1 MSGQRNKKPS
11 DIVMRRQEYLDNLAM
26 EIENQ
31 NLIEQAVNLY
41 KTTQQVMPI
50 SQIKDN
56 RTASEKIMDIE
67 KLKINLIKDLEPLA
81 NPQLASAMVQ
91 GLIQSPLNADNR
103 LLIFAAQSA
112 PELVEKL
119 KKLYKYGIRGDS
131 NDIEQFVSY
140 INKYYSERRNLS
152 DISKKF
158 FQQQGIAQGNVLQ
171 GENKMKNIRDK
182 TISFFTRIKL
192 VLTSLMKVKE
202 EVQRASSKKISRV
215 ELTPIK
221 NKSNEIMENIKK
233 YKELIIDTPG
243 GLEKLIYEISN
254 MPQSID
260 TINAS
265 EALETYLFY
274 FNNITPNFD
283 QLDTLIKEI
292 DRSINILRKNL
303 TTGNF
308 TTEINKISIILD
320 NINDLIVI
328 PDNDYKTISNALDIL
343 SDVNQIS
350 YKKGVVEPVDEEDED
365 YEESKG
371 VVAESDTKTSDGTY
385 RFRREKPVPIPQ
397 PISPLTLTEREQLIK
412 EVIDLN
418 NQLEDSTL
426 PEEESQP
433 IIDEISRLLHQL
445 FGSEYDQR
453 ALTFDDISFL
463 ERKIDDNKKTLIKLQ
478 KKIKPGHIVGQYIL
492 GRYKTMIDKDIEKL
506 NSLKSKKTSGRGI
519 RMRGKGI
526 NNVDLDQGIEAAPRY
541 IKFGKYLINK
551 KKLNDNVL
559 SLRRDKGSMVAK
571 LPAYK
576 MTSNLSNVFKTI
588 VGGGTPTYEQLN
600 QLTEDEKQYLHKVAN
615 ESDIYDKI
623 KIPTPSKDQ
632 EEKDIHSFNVMKG
645 EIMAGN
651 NSKEL
656 VHKFKILL
664 LKLSKQ
670 NILPKNQVNEVMED
684 LLEMG
689 Y

>member
-11 DIVMRRQEYLDNLAM
+11 DIVMRRQEYLDNLSM

-50 SQIKDN
+50 SQIKDT

-140 INKYYSERRNLS
+140 INKYYSERRNMS
-152 DISKKF
+152 DISKKY
-158 FQQQGIAQGNVLQ
+158 FQQQGISQGNVQLGKDKMTTIENQTIETFAKIKIILNQISNEKKNLLAKLKLQ
-171 GENKMKNIRDK
+171 KDK
-182 TISFFTRIKL
+182 TPIDYTNFNKINVVADNILSNIYKF
-192 VLTSLMKVKE
+192 
-202 EVQRASSKKISRV
+202 KKIISTDFDFNKV
-215 ELTPIK
+215 IFKASTELANP
-221 NKSNEIMENIKK
+221 
-233 YKELIIDTPG
+233 EL
-243 GLEKLIYEISN
+243 LEAI
-254 MPQSID
+254 Q
-260 TINAS
+260 
-265 EALETYLFY
+265 TYLYY
-274 FNNITPNFD
+274 FNIITPNFD
-283 QLDTLIKEI
+283 QINTLLKEMNRSLNILRDSNYSNFSIEMKKILEFMNGLNDITNIPDDDYRRIKIAIQTAKEYSTTKEYNSDIKGERFFKSDTFNEESKQPVEESDTKGELDTEQEEKFIAPLEPLKPGFNDITNQSFVIKEI
-292 DRSINILRKNL
+292 DR
-303 TTGNF
+303 
-308 TTEINKISIILD
+308 
-320 NINDLIVI
+320 
-328 PDNDYKTISNALDIL
+328 
-343 SDVNQIS
+343 QQ
-350 YKKGVVEPVDEEDED
+350 KK
-365 YEESKG
+365 Y
-371 VVAESDTKTSDGTY
+371 
-385 RFRREKPVPIPQ
+385 
-397 PISPLTLTEREQLIK
+397 LTLYL
-412 EVIDLN
+412 
-418 NQLEDSTL
+418 
-426 PEEESQP
+426 
-433 IIDEISRLLHQL
+433 
-445 FGSEYDQR
+445 
-453 ALTFDDISFL
+453 
-463 ERKIDDNKKTLIKLQ
+463 
-478 KKIKPGHIVGQYIL
+478 KKIKSDQDRVNISKLLEEIKKNEEIL
-492 GRYKTMIDKDIEKL
+492 EY
-506 NSLKSKKTSGRGI
+506 LKANPTGRGI
-519 RMRGKGI
+519 RMRGRGI